1 MEQVPFLN
9 WEIQMRTI
17 KIILRNIKQ
26 HLVGFELSLV
36 FVIGGSVGIYFGFFG
51 AASVDRNLNLIVGI
65 IAVLAGGGIF
75 WRLIGV
81 DIIKELKR
89 HRTT

>member
-1 MEQVPFLN
+1 
-9 WEIQMRTI
+9 MRTI

-36 FVIGGSVGIYFGFFG
+36 LVIGGFVGIYYGFFG
-51 AASVDRNLNLIVGI
+51 DVSVDRSLNLIMGI
-65 IAVLAGGGIF
+65 IAVLAGGIIF

-89 HRTT
+89 HKSL